1 MAGREAGR
9 EVRGR
14 EPGSVRA
21 RRAGTSAPA
30 VETPAAALARLY
42 DLDTGDQDADLD
54 LYLALAG
61 RTEGPILELMAG
73 SGRVAVPLAAA
84 GRRVVAVDLDAAMLD
99 RARAAARAD
108 GREAARRLE
117 TVHADVDGYRHA
129 RAGRF
134 GLALIALG
142 SLLLLPDRPA
152 QRRAVATLADHLAPG
167 GVAVIDVP
175 LLDAG
180 DLAACDGRLTLD
192 WARPTPDGT
201 LVTKMSSARHDPA
214 TRTVTLV
221 TIFEECVPGGPVTR
235 HIRTDGLTLVDGVDL
250 VEMAEAAGLA
260 VETLAGGEGLE
271 PIGPG
276 AGRAIVV
283 ATRPLE
289 GDIRPG
295 GDAAGAW

>member
-14 EPGSVRA
+14 DLGRVRA
-21 RRAGTSAPA
+21 GRAGTSTPA

-84 GRRVVAVDLDAAMLD
+84 GCRVVAVDLDAAMLG

-117 TVHADVDGYRHA
+117 TVHADIDGYRHA

-152 QRRAVATLADHLAPG
+152 QRRAV
-167 GVAVIDVP
+167 
-175 LLDAG
+175 
-180 DLAACDGRLTLD
+180 R
-192 WARPTPDGT
+192 RSPTT
-201 LVTKMSSARHDPA
+201 SR
-214 TRTVTLV
+214 
-221 TIFEECVPGGPVTR
+221 
-235 HIRTDGLTLVDGVDL
+235 
-250 VEMAEAAGLA
+250 
-260 VETLAGGEGLE
+260 
-271 PIGPG
+271 PG
-276 AGRAIVV
+276 AS
-283 ATRPLE
+283 P
-289 GDIRPG
+289 
-295 GDAAGAW
+295 